1 MMDIGSIARVL
12 GGQKIGRDSCNV
24 PGPGHS
30 RCDRSL
36 SITIRR
42 GRLCVF
48 SHAGDD
54 WKQCRDYVQEKLG
67 LEARTSGDRRRQ
79 IFTVAA
85 SQTAAEEK
93 TWSKAKALEIWH
105 SSVDPRGTLVET
117 YLQDHRGLRLPD
129 DIAGRVIRFHGSLWF
144 DKDTRLPGMICL
156 FRNIKTDE
164 PCGIHRTF
172 LDRDTAQKIDRRMFG
187 IAKAAAIKFDAI
199 DIGDDLTCG
208 EGIES
213 CLTAREGGLG
223 RVWALGSSGAVGS
236 LSVLPLSEI
245 TLLQE
250 NDATSRRDTATCA
263 KRYLNAGKP
272 VTIVK
277 SRVGNDLN
285 DVWRFGRQVS

>member
-1 MMDIGSIARVL
+1 MMDIGAIARIL
-12 GGQKIGRDSCNV
+12 GGQKTGGASCNV

-30 RCDRSL
+30 RTDRSL

-54 WKQCRDYVQEKLG
+54 WKQCRDYVQQRLG
-67 LEARTSGDRRRQ
+67 LETRLPGDQPRQ
-79 IFTVAA
+79 IFMVAS
-85 SQTAAEEK
+85 SQTTSEEK
-93 TWSKAKALEIWH
+93 KWSKAKALEIWH
-105 SSVDPRGTLVET
+105 NSVDPRGTLVEK
-117 YLQDHRGLRLPD
+117 YLWDHRGLRLPD
-129 DIAGRVIRFHGSLWF
+129 DVAGRVIRFHGSLWF
-144 DKDTRLPGMICL
+144 DKDSRLPGMICL
-156 FRNIKTDE
+156 FRSIKTDE

-199 DIGDDLTCG
+199 DAGEGLTCG

-213 CLTAREGGLG
+213 CMTAREGGLG
-223 RVWALGSSGAVGS
+223 RVWALGSSGAVGT
-236 LSVLPLSEI
+236 LPVLAIPEI

-250 NDATSRRDTATCA
+250 NDATSRRDTGTCA
-263 KRYLNAGKP
+263 RRYLKAGKP

-277 SRVGNDLN
+277 TRIGNDLN
-285 DVWRFGRQVS
+285 DVWRFGRKVV